1 VHDEAHDAG
10 SECVILHEQVPR
22 LQIVVKSVCLV

>member
-10 SECVILHEQVPR
+10 REDVVLHPEVPS
-22 LQIVVKSVCLV
+22 LGL